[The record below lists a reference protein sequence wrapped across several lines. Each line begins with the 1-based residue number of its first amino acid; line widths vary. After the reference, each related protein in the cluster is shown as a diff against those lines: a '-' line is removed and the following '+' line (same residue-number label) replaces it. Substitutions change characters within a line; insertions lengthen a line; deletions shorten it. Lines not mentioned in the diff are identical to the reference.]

1 MVSLRKD
8 LLSEYI
14 AAEREITLKRIETE
28 HERSMR
34 QLEYDHAME
43 LKRAEFVQ
51 AEYERLDRY
60 EAELAEKGAL
70 TAEVVYKLLYLRE
83 KLASYARF

>member
-1 MVSLRKD
+1 
-8 LLSEYI
+8 
-14 AAEREITLKRIETE
+14 
-28 HERSMR
+28 MR